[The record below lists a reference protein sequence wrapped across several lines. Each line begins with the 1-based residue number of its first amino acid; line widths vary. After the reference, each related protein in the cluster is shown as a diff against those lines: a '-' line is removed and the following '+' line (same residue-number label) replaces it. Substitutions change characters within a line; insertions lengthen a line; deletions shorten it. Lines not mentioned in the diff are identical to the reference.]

1 MKYLWKKY
9 YFFVVNKKYYEYLA
23 KRKFLQKF
31 SSLVGLSK
39 LERW

>member
-9 YFFVVNKKYYEYLA
+9 YSFVVNKKYYEYLA